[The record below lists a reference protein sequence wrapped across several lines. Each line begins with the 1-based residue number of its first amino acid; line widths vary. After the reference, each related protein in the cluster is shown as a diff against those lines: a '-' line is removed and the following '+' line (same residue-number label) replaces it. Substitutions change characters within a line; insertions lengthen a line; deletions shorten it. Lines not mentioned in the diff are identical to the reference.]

1 MSDHSETVATKRA
14 RPRARDLII
23 GILALVVTIA
33 GCVAVVFYWDY
44 ISRVQQYGYI
54 GAFIISALAGA
65 FSFVPIPGI
74 LVVFTLGSLLNPA
87 LVGIVSGLGEA
98 VGSLGIYFTGYGG
111 RVAVDSL
118 NERYVTRL
126 KGWLEGHGSL
136 AVFLM
141 SVILNPLFYP
151 FTAIAGMLRFGLVK
165 FFFLCWAGKAIKNM
179 AIAGL
184 GYVGLRTIL
193 NWLGVLGIQ

>member
-1 MSDHSETVATKRA
+1 MGDHSETAASTKRA
-14 RPRARDLII
+14 VPRTKEIII
-23 GILALVVTIA
+23 GVLALAITIA
-33 GCVAVVFYWDY
+33 GCVAIVFYWDY
-44 ISRVQQYGYI
+44 ISQVQQYGYI

-65 FSFVPIPGI
+65 FAFVPIPGI

-87 LVGIVSGLGEA
+87 LVGIISGLGEA
-98 VGSLGIYFTGYGG
+98 VGSLVIYLTGYGG
-111 RVAVDSL
+111 RVAVGPL
-118 NERYVTRL
+118 NERFMARL
-126 KGWLEGHGSL
+126 RGWLESHGSF
-136 AVFLM
+136 AVFFM

-184 GYVGLRTIL
+184 GYLGLRTIL
-193 NWLGVLGIQ
+193 RWVGVLGI